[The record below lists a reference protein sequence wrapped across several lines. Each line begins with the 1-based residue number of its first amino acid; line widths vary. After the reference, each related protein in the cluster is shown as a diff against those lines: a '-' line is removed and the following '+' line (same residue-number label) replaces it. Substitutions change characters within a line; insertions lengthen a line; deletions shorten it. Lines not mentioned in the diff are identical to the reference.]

1 MTFNNNNNNG
11 AGNVPNSKEH
21 FIKSL
26 QEDVRYDTRA
36 KTDFRDIKIETE
48 MFNTAEGS
56 ARVTCGD
63 TEILAGVKLSLG
75 SPFPDRPDEGVL
87 MVGCELLPIAHPS
100 IESGPPSIDAIEI
113 SRVIDRGV
121 RESGAVDVKNLCVEK
136 GEKVWM
142 ISIDIVPINHDGN
155 IIDLGGLA
163 ALAALKTM
171 KFPEVDENGNIDYKK
186 STGKGVELKELPV
199 PVTVC
204 KVGDHFIVD
213 PTKTEEDL
221 LDARITVT
229 SLDEQRICSLQKGGD
244 VGMTLDE
251 INQAFDLALEKGQ
264 ELRQKLE

>member
-1 MTFNNNNNNG
+1 MAFNNNNNG
-11 AGNVPNSKEH
+11 GVGNAPNSKEH

-26 QEDVRYDTRA
+26 QEDVRYDARG
-36 KTDFRDIKIETE
+36 KLDFRDINIETE

-56 ARVTCGD
+56 AKITCGD
-63 TEILAGVKLSLG
+63 TEVIAGIKLSLG
-75 SPFPDRPDEGVL
+75 KPFPDRPDEGVL

-100 IESGPPSIDAIEI
+100 IESGPPGIDAIEI
-113 SRVIDRGV
+113 GRVIDRGI
-121 RESGAVDVKNLCVEK
+121 RESGAVDVKKLCVEE

-142 ISIDIVPINHDGN
+142 ISIDIVPLNHDGN

-171 KFPEVDENGNIDYKK
+171 KFPEVTDEGNIDYKK
-186 STGKGVELKELPV
+186 STDKGVELKEMPI

-204 KVGDHFIVD
+204 KIGDHFIVD
-213 PTKTEEDL
+213 PSKTEEGL

-229 SLDEQRICSLQKGGD
+229 SLDEKRICSLQKGGD

-251 INQAFDLALEKGQ
+251 IKQAFDLALEKAQG
-264 ELRQKLE
+264 LRKHLE